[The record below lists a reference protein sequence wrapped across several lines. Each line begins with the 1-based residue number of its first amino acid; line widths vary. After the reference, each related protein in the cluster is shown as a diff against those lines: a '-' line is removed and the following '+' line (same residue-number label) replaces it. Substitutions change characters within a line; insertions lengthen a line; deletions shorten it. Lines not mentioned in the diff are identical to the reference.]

1 MAIRLETNLNSV
13 IKINH
18 YYYFPRLNS
27 NNLVAVFSDK
37 TFNLGF
43 DNNPKLI
50 ENRKKFLSQLS
61 IDSRNLVCT
70 KQPHNNQVKKVTSSD
85 RGRGAADYNDALD
98 AYDALVTNEK
108 DLVLA
113 IFTADCLPIFFFDP
127 EHNAIGIA
135 HAGWRGTKGDIAKN
149 TINKMKE
156 EQNTR
161 PEDLIV
167 GFGPCIC
174 KDCYEV
180 GKEFK
185 NYFSDGL
192 IEKEE
197 KFYLDLIK
205 LNRIQLLDAGVR
217 TDNIIG
223 SSFCTSCHNDEFF
236 SYRKEKTSCGRMMSL
251 IMLK

>member
-1 MAIRLETNLNSV
+1 MTINLTTSNNLI
-13 IKINH
+13 IKESH
-18 YYYFPRLNS
+18 YYYFQRLNS
-27 NNLVAVFSDK
+27 NNLVAVFSDRSLD
-37 TFNLGF
+37 LGF
-43 DNNPKLI
+43 HNNPQMKG
-50 ENRKKFLSQLS
+50 NRKRLLDDLA
-61 IDSRNLVCT
+61 IDYQDLVCM
-70 KQPHNNQVKKVTSSD
+70 KQPHNNQVKRAEVSD
-85 RGRGAADYNDALD
+85 KGCGALDYESALDTFDALI
-98 AYDALVTNEK
+98 TTEK
-108 DLVLA
+108 KLSLA
-113 IFTADCLPIFFFDP
+113 VFTADCLPIFFFDP

-135 HAGWRGTKGDIAKN
+135 HAGWRPTKGKIAAN

-156 EQNTR
+156 ELNTR

-205 LNRIQLLDAGVR
+205 LNRIQLQEAGVR

-236 SYRKEKTSCGRMMSL
+236 SYRKEKASCGRMISL